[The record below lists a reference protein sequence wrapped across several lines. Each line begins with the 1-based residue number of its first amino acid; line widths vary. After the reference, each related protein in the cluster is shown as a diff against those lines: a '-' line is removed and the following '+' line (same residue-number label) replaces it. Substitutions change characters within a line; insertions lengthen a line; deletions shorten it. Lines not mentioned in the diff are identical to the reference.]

1 MKRTFTELIND
12 RSTVVDSIIRIM
24 AHTKKEEARRFLT
37 LMNTIIDYY
46 LNKSIDDN
54 KITYPIIYIPIAAP
68 WAREVLLKF
77 LILKLSLCY
86 NNDLRRVLERQ
97 SKGIIYFNGEET
109 KKERDFIC
117 GRVRYFKTALKEAH
131 DDCIGQDG
139 HKNIIFCNEND
150 LSVSRADKNKFIR
163 EFYGNPDE
171 VFTEKNLIMCHKLG
185 AKDVSGQLREH
196 RRKRQ
201 ISIDN
206 AFIFYTNN
214 DKTKSLELTALEKW
228 NEAYHVGL
236 RNCFVIIF
244 SNRPF
249 SLHHM
254 LGRRDALCK
263 IFPMITGKDVYSYK
277 HFIAFDQEETN
288 LLFNKDSQ
296 QEHIYIEDDQLLFND
311 ILGAL
316 IDEMDY
322 KIQERNMFS
331 LCMNY
336 KLQDL
341 YQQHLKSYFTDY
353 YQDDYQISFD
363 WQYDFSQ
370 KFVLPKIKTIIE
382 EQRDNYNCNK
392 LAIVIDKNVNQ
403 AMRSSLVKLLRTFND
418 RLEVSYYDY
427 SALKGDKNNKANKIK
442 ETCVIVLQ
450 YRPHYVKEP
459 YYKYPNSFDPFVAK
473 EGQYIFDIIQGVAFN
488 DMYQWDKYEY
498 DKIKFDLLNCEFR
511 NHNIIDS
518 NTPHKPSVRRNTGE
532 SDFSDERSSSRSIK
546 YIKGSYRDGS
556 RFSIPETDLVL
567 CDLNGSVSLVKISEL
582 IKNEQISQI
591 QKLQTLDDIVN
602 EFKSYVAI
610 KTNETN
616 DHERSI
622 RNRYYT
628 NGIISQEE
636 MNSDISLW
644 KLLLNKRIEHDGIE
658 SAYELV
664 MNGLKDHE
672 KVQIGQFKRWA
683 DYNDKMI
690 LPLQKICQRKLF
702 DYLGFGLTSPY
713 LSIMRS
719 KKVMTKNGTR
729 AFNSMM
735 YKFLA
740 DTLLSDLNYD
750 IYEEYVNSELNDLL
764 SFNNYDEFELFVN
777 ILKNDIHL
785 KPINITSNPQPDLQ
799 SRISMKY

>member
-1 MKRTFTELIND
+1 MKRTFAELINN

-46 LNKSIDDN
+46 LNKSLDDN
-54 KITYPIIYIPIAAP
+54 KITYPIIYIPFAAP

-86 NNDLRRVLERQ
+86 NNDLRGELKRQ
-97 SKGIIYFNGEET
+97 SDGIIYLNGEET

-117 GRVRYFKTALKEAH
+117 GRVRYFKTVLKEVR
-131 DDCIGQDG
+131 DYCVGQDG

-150 LSVSRADKNKFIR
+150 LSVSRADKNKFIG

-171 VFTEKNLIMCHKLG
+171 VFTDKNLIMCHNLG
-185 AKDVSGQLREH
+185 AKDVRGQLREH
-196 RRKRQ
+196 RREQQ

-206 AFIFYTNN
+206 AFLFYTNN
-214 DKTKSLELTALEKW
+214 DKSKSLELTALEKW

-236 RNCFVIIF
+236 RNCFVFCF

-249 SLHHM
+249 SLHHV
-254 LGRRDALCK
+254 LGRQNTLCK
-263 IFPMITGKDVYSYK
+263 IFPMITGKEVFSFK
-277 HFIAFDQEETN
+277 HFITFDQEEIN
-288 LLFNKDSQ
+288 QLFNKDSQ

-331 LCMNY
+331 LCMSH

-341 YQQHLKSYFTDY
+341 YQQHLKNYFTDY

-363 WQYDFSQ
+363 WQLEYSQ
-370 KFVLPKIKTIIE
+370 KFVLPIIKTIIE
-382 EQRDNYNCNK
+382 EQRDIYNCNK

-403 AMRSSLVKLLRTFND
+403 AMRSSLANLLRTFND
-418 RLEVSYYDY
+418 RLVVSNYDY

-459 YYKYPNSFDPFVAK
+459 YYKYPNSFDPFVTK
-473 EGQYIFDIIQGVAFN
+473 EGQYIYEIIQGVAFD

-498 DKIKFDLLNCEFR
+498 DKVKYDLLDCEFR
-511 NHNIIDS
+511 NQYLIDIFR
-518 NTPHKPSVRRNTGE
+518 PHKPSVRRNTGE
-532 SDFSDERSSSRSIK
+532 SDFSDERSSSRTIN
-546 YIKGSYRDGS
+546 YIKGSYEDGS
-556 RFSIPETDLVL
+556 RFSIPETALVL
-567 CDLNGSVSLVKISEL
+567 CELNDSICLAKMSEL
-582 IKNEQISQI
+582 IKNEQILQI
-591 QKLQTLDDIVN
+591 QKLQTLDDIEN
-602 EFKSYVAI
+602 EFKSYVAM
-610 KTNETN
+610 KTNET
-616 DHERSI
+616 DARERTI
-622 RNRYYT
+622 RERYFANRY
-628 NGIISQEE
+628 ISEE
-636 MNSDISLW
+636 EKDSNISLW
-644 KLLLNKRIEHDGIE
+644 KLLLNKRIELDGLE
-658 SAYELV
+658 KAYGIV
-664 MNGLKDHE
+664 MDGLKDHE

-683 DYNDKMI
+683 DYNDNMI
-690 LPLQKICQRKLF
+690 LPLQKVCQRKLF
-702 DYLGFGLTSPY
+702 EYLGFGITSPY

-719 KKVMTKNGTR
+719 KKAATKNGTR

-735 YKFLA
+735 YKFFA
-740 DTLLSDLNYD
+740 DTLLTDLTND
-750 IYEEYVNSELNDLL
+750 IYEEYANSELNDLL
-764 SFNNYDEFELFVN
+764 NFNNFDEFELFVHILRNEINLKSINN
-777 ILKNDIHL
+777 IL
-785 KPINITSNPQPDLQ
+785 
-799 SRISMKY
+799 